1 MNLRHGSKV
10 WLEDRDSA
18 WLAAE
23 VLDSDGNRFLL
34 VTDSGRKVVSEL
46 IVVVKF
52 KFELN
57 CDC

>member
-1 MNLRHGSKV
+1 MSLRHGTKV

-23 VLDSDGNRFLL
+23 VLDSDGNRLLL
-34 VTDSGRKVVSEL
+34 VTDSGKKVSEL

-52 KFELN
+52 RFKFN
-57 CDC
+57 C